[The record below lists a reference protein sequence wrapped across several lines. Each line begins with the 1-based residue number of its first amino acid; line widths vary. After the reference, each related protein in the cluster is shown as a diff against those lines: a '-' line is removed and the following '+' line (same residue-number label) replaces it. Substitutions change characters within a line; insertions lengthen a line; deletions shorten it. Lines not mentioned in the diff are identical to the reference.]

1 MWYRYII
8 MIFWACSS
16 LLCLLQNRD
25 TINEV
30 KEENKPIV
38 YVVYIIGGPIFMIS
52 NVLEEI
58 LDLLSGIEEV
68 NDKNSPGGI

>member
-1 MWYRYII
+1 MLSHCII
-8 MIFWACSS
+8 IVFWACSS

-38 YVVYIIGGPIFMIS
+38 YAVYIIGGPIFMIS

-58 LDLLSGIEEV
+58 LDLLMPAGWDNIEG
-68 NDKNSPGGI
+68 KGF